1 MENTNKNNKSQNAL
15 REEEVLKFWKENQ
28 IFEKSVENPAGSK
41 PRADYV
47 FYDGPPFG
55 TGLPHYGHLL
65 AGTIKDAFPRYHTMR
80 GESVRRTWGWDCHG
94 LPVENLIEKKLG
106 LNTKKDIEEYGVDK
120 FNTEACNSVLE
131 FSDDWK
137 KIIPMT
143 GRFVDME
150 QDYKTMDATYTESIW
165 WIFSELDK
173 KGLIYQGYKPMHLC
187 PRCETTLSN
196 FEVTQGYKDITDISV
211 YVKFKI
217 EAEENIY
224 LLAWTTTPWTLPG
237 NVALTVGKDI
247 TYSYI
252 KIKDTDAGDAQF
264 ILAKDRIENV
274 LKGKEYE
281 IIKEVKGS
289 DLVGVSYEAPFDYYQ
304 KDNSLENNERGW
316 KVCAG
321 EFVTLDAGTG
331 IVHIAPA
338 FGEDDMK
345 LGQSEKLP
353 FVQHVKTD
361 GHFKEEVTHFAGMQV
376 KPKDNHQAT
385 DIEIIKYLAHNHH
398 LFEKEKIIHSYP
410 HCWRCDTPLLNYAS
424 TSWFVETTKL
434 KDKLIAANQEVTWIP
449 EHVKD
454 GRFGNWL
461 ENVRDWAI
469 SRSRYW
475 GAPLPV
481 WFGEESKKKYVI
493 ESVEELKKYT
503 KKSGNKY
510 FVMRHGEGEHNVL
523 DMCSSNKDNPHHLTE
538 FGIEHVKTS
547 SEFLKDKNIDVI
559 IRSPFVR
566 TKETT
571 KIICDQLDF
580 NEDNVIED
588 DRIAEFNFG
597 DFNLRPFEEY
607 LSYRQGHEY
616 DMDYIIPGG
625 ESLQQ
630 AKNRFAEFF
639 YDIEKEYEGKNILV
653 VTHGIGFQVIP
664 SIISGAKK
672 EESGHILRNKFKK
685 IPDACIEEFEF
696 VPLSHNTDYEL
707 DLHLP
712 YIDRVELVDNG
723 EKLVRTKEV
732 FDCWF
737 ESGAMPYA
745 SIHYPFENKE
755 LFEKQFPADFI
766 AEGMDQTRGWFYSLL
781 ILGVALF
788 DKSPYKRVVVNGII
802 LAEDGQK
809 MSKKLKNYPDVT
821 EVLEKYGADALR
833 YYILS
838 SPAVKGEELR
848 FSEKDL
854 AQISSRVVGRL
865 LNVFSFYELYKKEH
879 INLEIESTNVLD
891 QWILA
896 RLYQLLSEIEN
907 GMEMYEL
914 DKAVRPIDLFVD
926 DLSTWYLRRSRDR
939 LKDGDGEAIATL
951 YTVLKTL
958 SQMIAPFMPFVSEYI
973 WLGLKSEN
981 STESVHLSAWPVKG
995 SIDEKLI
1002 EEMVSVREIVTIG
1015 LKERQKV
1022 NIPVRQPLSKIKIKN
1037 ENIKNEYQEIIKDE
1051 LNIKEICI
1059 EKDVENDIELDIEI
1073 TPELKKEGMYR
1084 ELVRSIQDMRKEK
1097 SLNPSDIIKLSM
1109 SENAKEIVQ
1118 LFLEDLQ
1125 KTVGAENIVFN
1136 ATEGKEVKINQ
1147 EIYFINF

>member
-1 MENTNKNNKSQNAL
+1 MSQSNENKNKSANAL

-28 IFEKSVENPAGSK
+28 IFEKSVENPADGK

-131 FSDDWK
+131 FREDWE
-137 KIIPMT
+137 KIVPMT

-211 YVKFKI
+211 YVKMQIKN
-217 EAEENIY
+217 ENTY
-224 LLAWTTTPWTLPG
+224 FLAWTTTPWTLPG
-237 NVALTVGKDI
+237 NVALAVGKDI
-247 TYSYI
+247 TYAYI
-252 KIKDTDAGDAQF
+252 KIKNTDAGDAQF

-281 IIKEVKGS
+281 IIKEVKGE
-289 DLVGVSYEAPFDYYQ
+289 DLVGISYDAPFDYYQ
-304 KDNSLENNERGW
+304 KDDSLENHERGW

-361 GHFKEEVTHFAGMQV
+361 GHFKEGVTHFAGMQV

-385 DIEIIKYLAHNHH
+385 DIEIIKYLAHNHY

-510 FVMRHGEGEHNVL
+510 FVVRHGQSEANV
-523 DMCSSNKDNPHHLTE
+523 DHTISSQDISIHPLTE
-538 FGIEHVKTS
+538 QGREEAKNAAHKIEKPDIIIASDFLRTKQTAEIIAEHFGIDK
-547 SEFLKDKNIDVI
+547 SEIKF
-559 IRSPFVR
+559 
-566 TKETT
+566 
-571 KIICDQLDF
+571 DQRLREI
-580 NEDNVIED
+580 N
-588 DRIAEFNFG
+588 AG
-597 DFNLRPFEEY
+597 DFNGKTWEDYDQYFSDTEDHLTKTLPNGENSMMVKQRVMSLLLEVDSEYKDKTICIVSHGLPLYMMWLGKDGLNNQQIIDKDWEDHFE
-607 LSYRQGHEY
+607 QT
-616 DMDYIIPGG
+616 G
-625 ESLQQ
+625 E
-630 AKNRFAEFF
+630 
-639 YDIEKEYEGKNILV
+639 V
-653 VTHGIGFQVIP
+653 
-664 SIISGAKK
+664 
-672 EESGHILRNKFKK
+672 RN
-685 IPDACIEEFEF
+685 FEF
-696 VPLSHNTDYEL
+696 IPFSHNVNYEL

-755 LFEKQFPADFI
+755 LFETQFPADFI

-865 LNVFSFYELYKKEH
+865 LNVFSFYELYKKDG
-879 INLEIESTNVLD
+879 INLEIESTHVLD

-951 YTVLKTL
+951 YRVLKTL
-958 SQMIAPFMPFVSEYI
+958 SQMIAPFMPFTAEYI
-973 WLGLKSEN
+973 WLRLKSKN
-981 STESVHLSAWPVKG
+981 SAESVHLSAWPIKG
-995 SIDEKLI
+995 TVDEKLI
-1002 EEMVSVREIVTIG
+1002 EEMVNVREIVTTG

-1022 NIPVRQPLSKIKIKN
+1022 NIPVRQPLSKIKIKT
-1037 ENIKNEYQEIIKDE
+1037 ENLKNEYQEIIKDE

-1059 EKDVENDIELDIEI
+1059 EKDIENEIEIDTVI

-1097 SLNPSDIIKLSM
+1097 GLNPSDIIKLSM
-1109 SENAKEIVQ
+1109 SENAKEIVEP
-1118 LFLEDLQ
+1118 FLEDLQ
-1125 KTVGAENIVFN
+1125 KTVGAENVAFN
-1136 ATEGKEVKINQ
+1136 ATEGKEIKIDE
-1147 EIYFINF
+1147 EIYFVNF

>member
-15 REEEVLKFWKENQ
+15 REEEILKFWKENQ
-28 IFEKSVENPAGSK
+28 IFEKSVESPAGSK

-106 LNTKKDIEEYGVDK
+106 LNTKKDIEQYGVDK

-131 FSDDWK
+131 FREDWE
-137 KIIPMT
+137 KIVPMT

-211 YVKFKI
+211 YVKFKMI
-217 EAEENIY
+217 GEENTY

-237 NVALTVGKDI
+237 NVALAVGKDI
-247 TYSYI
+247 TYVYI
-252 KIKDTDAGDAQF
+252 KIKDTDVGDAQF

-289 DLVGVSYEAPFDYYQ
+289 DLIGISYSAPFDYYQ
-304 KDNSLENNERGW
+304 KDNSLENHERGW
-316 KVCAG
+316 KVYAG

-361 GHFKEEVTHFAGMQV
+361 GHFKEEVIHFTGMQV

-385 DIEIIKYLAHNHH
+385 DIEIIKYLAHNHY
-398 LFEKEKIIHSYP
+398 LFEKEKIIHPYP

-434 KDKLIAANQEVTWIP
+434 KDKLITANQEVTWIP
-449 EHVKD
+449 GHVKD

-503 KKSGNKY
+503 KKSGNTY
-510 FVMRHGEGEHNVL
+510 FVVRHGQSEANV
-523 DMCSSNKDNPHHLTE
+523 DHTISSQDITIHPLTE
-538 FGIEHVKTS
+538 QGRQEAKNAALKIEKP
-547 SEFLKDKNIDVI
+547 DVI
-559 IRSPFVR
+559 IASDFLR
-566 TKETT
+566 TKQTAE
-571 KIICDQLDF
+571 I
-580 NEDNVIED
+580 
-588 DRIAEFNFG
+588 IAEHFGIDKSEIKFDQRLREINAG
-597 DFNLRPFEEY
+597 DFNGKTWED
-607 LSYRQGHEY
+607 Y
-616 DMDYIIPGG
+616 DQYFSDTEDHLTKILPNG
-625 ESLQQ
+625 ESSMMVKQRVMSLLL
-630 AKNRFAEFF
+630 EV
-639 YDIEKEYEGKNILV
+639 DGEYKD
-653 VTHGIGFQVIP
+653 
-664 SIISGAKK
+664 
-672 EESGHILRNKFKK
+672 KK
-685 IPDACIEEFEF
+685 ICIVSHGLPLYMMWLGKDGLNNQQIIDKDWEDHFEQTGEVRSFEF
-696 VPLSHNTDYEL
+696 VPFSHNVNYEL

-755 LFEKQFPADFI
+755 LFETQFPADFI

-788 DKSPYKRVVVNGII
+788 DQSPYKRVVVNGII

-865 LNVFSFYELYKKEH
+865 LNVFSFYELYKKDGV
-879 INLEIESTNVLD
+879 NLEIESTNVLD
-891 QWILA
+891 QWILS

-939 LKDGDGEAIATL
+939 LKDGDSESIATL

-958 SQMIAPFMPFVSEYI
+958 SQMIAPFMPFISEYI
-973 WLGLKSEN
+973 WLGLKDE
-981 STESVHLSAWPVKG
+981 TDAESVHLSAWPLKG
-995 SIDEKLI
+995 SVNEKLI

-1022 NIPVRQPLSKIKIKN
+1022 NIPVRQPLSKIKIKT
-1037 ENIKNEYQEIIKDE
+1037 ENLKNKYQEIIKDE
-1051 LNIKEICI
+1051 LNIKEIFI
-1059 EKDVENDIELDIEI
+1059 EKDIENDIELDIEI

-1084 ELVRSIQDMRKEK
+1084 ELVRSVQDMRKEK
-1097 SLNPSDIIKLSM
+1097 GLNPSDIIKLSI
-1109 SENAKEIVQ
+1109 SENAKEIVEP
-1118 LFLEDLQ
+1118 FLDDLQ
-1125 KTVGAENIVFN
+1125 KTVGAENVEFN
-1136 ATEGKEVKINQ
+1136 ATEGKEIKIDE